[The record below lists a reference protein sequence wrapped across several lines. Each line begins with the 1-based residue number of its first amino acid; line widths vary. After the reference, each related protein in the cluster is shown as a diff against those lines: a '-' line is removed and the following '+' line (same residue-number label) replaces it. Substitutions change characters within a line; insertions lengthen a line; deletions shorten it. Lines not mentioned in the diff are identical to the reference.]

1 MAHYYPLFD
10 YFDLE
15 KMGKRCRKLER
26 LYIAEYVDNVQYV
39 LFTISFGEKKTSL
52 MCSGNF
58 FFGRPGKHMAIS
70 PRNFDFG
77 KMGEGCRTLRR

>member
-15 KMGKRCRKLER
+15 KMSKRCRKLER
-26 LYIAEYVDNVQYV
+26 LFIAENVDNVQYV
-39 LFTISFGEKKTSL
+39 LFGICFGEKKTSL

-58 FFGRPGKHMAIS
+58 FLDDQGSTCPFRLGILILARWVKDVGH
-70 PRNFDFG
+70 
-77 KMGEGCRTLRR
+77 